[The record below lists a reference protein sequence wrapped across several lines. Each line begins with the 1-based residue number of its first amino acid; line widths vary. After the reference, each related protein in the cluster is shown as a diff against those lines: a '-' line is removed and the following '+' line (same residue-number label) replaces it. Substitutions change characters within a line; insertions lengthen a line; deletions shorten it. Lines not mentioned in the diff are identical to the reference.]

1 MVAFCIS
8 PREFRSGATKCEV
21 ALMLIKED
29 TQKNLL
35 EGHIT
40 EEQFALIDKR
50 IEEYLKE
57 VRKLMNTEQ

>member
-1 MVAFCIS
+1 MRNIES
-8 PREFRSGATKCEV
+8 TYREFRSDATKCEV
-21 ALMLIKED
+21 ALLLIKED

-40 EEQFALIDKR
+40 EEQFTLIDNR

>member
-1 MVAFCIS
+1 
-8 PREFRSGATKCEV
+8 
-21 ALMLIKED
+21 MLIKED